1 MLIKQTSLEKK
12 KNLTDIQFSHS
23 WSSNPYCNLAV
34 TPQHLNTLAWEA
46 SSPCRP
52 QGISR
57 SFIEQVATQDWL
69 GLIKAETGVLHP

>member
-1 MLIKQTSLEKK
+1 MHI
-12 KNLTDIQFSHS
+12 
-23 WSSNPYCNLAV
+23 WSSNPYRNLAV
-34 TPQHLNTLAWEA
+34 TPQHLNTLASEA

-69 GLIKAETGVLHP
+69 GLIKAETGILHP